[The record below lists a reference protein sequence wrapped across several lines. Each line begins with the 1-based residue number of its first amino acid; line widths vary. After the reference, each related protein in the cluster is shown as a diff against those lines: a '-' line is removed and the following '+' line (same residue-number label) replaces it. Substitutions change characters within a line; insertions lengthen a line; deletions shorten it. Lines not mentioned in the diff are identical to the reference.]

1 MILCPSWPHL
11 TPPPPGQPCW
21 QNRFRIYYI
30 DTLVD
35 NIWLHFYDSFTSIFF
50 FIKQQFINSLDRK
63 LHKFVLWRKKS
74 PSIKSKFEIQGL
86 HMDFIVYFSFSTK
99 EKKTL
104 INYSHEYKKVLLYTS
119 FCQQIVFKRLN
130 NII

>member
-11 TPPPPGQPCW
+11 TPPPPRVNLVG
-21 QNRFRIYYI
+21 RTASEYT
-30 DTLVD
+30 TLID
-35 NIWLHFYDSFTSIFF
+35 NIWLHFYDSFTSIFFFF